1 MVASKRMPESTE
13 TIARA
18 ALVVAGLGGFAG
30 LHAEEPARPA
40 WPARPA
46 GALEISVVYAP
57 EEKAYLPAVI
67 NDFNTAYAQ
76 GRNPMTGL
84 RLADGEPRV
93 WVVGRDESSGKVVN
107 GLYNALRVRGTAY
120 QERPTIFSPS
130 VRHWLAL
137 VNHQTGQPI
146 FDVDGSPATAIAPVV
161 IAIWESR
168 LKAIQA
174 RYPGR
179 EIGWQEL
186 LALFKHPDGWF
197 AFGLRDRRA
206 VYYGHTDP
214 MVSSTALSTLLSTFY
229 AGVWYIKDQRAGQ
242 LRMEQVRDGK
252 VQGFVQ
258 DIESRIKHY
267 ADRNTEF
274 KYYIAKG
281 PEYLDLVAL
290 EENDLIFINQGKA
303 GFMPPEK
310 LVALYPREGTFLHD
324 HPFAVPNAPWVTDQQ
339 RSAAKV
345 FTDFV
350 RTATVQA
357 RVMENGF
364 RPVNTAVKLAEPIS
378 AAFGVDPNQPRTF
391 LSVPDPGVL
400 NEVQLSWKVV
410 KKQSDITFL
419 IDTSA
424 SMADDDKLDHAKKAL
439 LRVVAELPAETNV
452 SLAEFNDAVVELVP
466 LGNVGRNRKE
476 LLRKITALESNNAT
490 SLYDSVFSSVEALHG
505 RGDDSRMRAVV
516 LLSDGADTASLHKI
530 KDVLD
535 QLKRIREVANSP
547 VMIVPIA
554 YGNDADLKEL
564 ESIANASGRSVV
576 QGDPKNI
583 ADLLLTLSKGF

>member
-1 MVASKRMPESTE
+1 
-13 TIARA
+13 
-18 ALVVAGLGGFAG
+18 
-30 LHAEEPARPA
+30 
-40 WPARPA
+40 
-46 GALEISVVYAP
+46 
-57 EEKAYLPAVI
+57 
-67 NDFNTAYAQ
+67 
-76 GRNPMTGL
+76 
-84 RLADGEPRV
+84 
-93 WVVGRDESSGKVVN
+93 
-107 GLYNALRVRGTAY
+107 
-120 QERPTIFSPS
+120 
-130 VRHWLAL
+130 
-137 VNHQTGQPI
+137 
-146 FDVDGSPATAIAPVV
+146 
-161 IAIWESR
+161 
-168 LKAIQA
+168 
-174 RYPGR
+174 
-179 EIGWQEL
+179 
-186 LALFKHPDGWF
+186 
-197 AFGLRDRRA
+197 
-206 VYYGHTDP
+206 
-214 MVSSTALSTLLSTFY
+214 
-229 AGVWYIKDQRAGQ
+229 
-242 LRMEQVRDGK
+242 
-252 VQGFVQ
+252 
-258 DIESRIKHY
+258 
-267 ADRNTEF
+267 
-274 KYYIAKG
+274 
-281 PEYLDLVAL
+281 
-290 EENDLIFINQGKA
+290 
-303 GFMPPEK
+303 
-310 LVALYPREGTFLHD
+310 VALYPREGTFLHD

-439 LRVVAELPAETNV
+439 LRVVAELPAEINV

-554 YGNDADLKEL
+554 YGDDADLKEL